1 VVLERRKT
9 MWGKLTGVLAVM
21 ALNAYDQ
28 FVGGTGTA
36 VGEVNGNTLSFDLVV
51 SCNLRGDVNK
61 TVGPFD
67 AEFVY
72 DSSTDTLTATDG
84 IVWTRVGS

>member
-1 VVLERRKT
+1 LI
-9 MWGKLTGVLAVM
+9 
-21 ALNAYDQ
+21 
-28 FVGGTGTA
+28 
-36 VGEVNGNTLSFDLVV
+36 GE
-51 SCNLRGDVNK
+51 VNK

-67 AEFVY
+67 AAFDY